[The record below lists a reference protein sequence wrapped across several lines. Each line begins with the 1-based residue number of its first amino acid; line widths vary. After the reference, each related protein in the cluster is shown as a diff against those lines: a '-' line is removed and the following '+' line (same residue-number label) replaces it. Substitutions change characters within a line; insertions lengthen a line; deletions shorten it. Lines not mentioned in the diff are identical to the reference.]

1 MKAAETKEIVPV
13 FNDNGEFD
21 IKATYFK
28 FLEEDPDITMP
39 VAAIESLVALLST
52 TESMSDVNFFSKS
65 PLLIIA
71 LPSFNIFG
79 TYEGPR
85 WCDDQIEKE
94 CSKLHQFV
102 GWLWSVYQICA

>member
-1 MKAAETKEIVPV
+1 MLLTLVFLLVKAAETKEIVPV

-52 TESMSDVNFFSKS
+52 TESMSDVNFF
-65 PLLIIA
+65 
-71 LPSFNIFG
+71 F
-79 TYEGPR
+79 
-85 WCDDQIEKE
+85 
-94 CSKLHQFV
+94 
-102 GWLWSVYQICA
+102 